1 MRRRAG
7 GARPSAAWSK
17 SDRGRQRL
25 SHLPYLWDQGKTHRN
40 RQSNGGH
47 QGGGGVQGWA
57 MGRRSQRP
65 RRRRNEVRGP
75 GECSITADEA
85 LSRPRNSLSVDL
97 KCSHLRRETV
107 TLRHDGGA
115 GRRAA
120 GRTACQRR
128 RDAAGK
134 KTKHWPITFFQEFV
148 YFVYSTCL
156 RCGDAITSDQRRAS
170 TGRKTEIKRREK
182 GIRNRRREGGR
193 REGAGRLWE
202 GASEGLA
209 WSEVT

>member
-25 SHLPYLWDQGKTHRN
+25 SHLPYLWDRGKTHRN

-65 RRRRNEVRGP
+65 HRRRNEVRGP

-148 YFVYSTCL
+148 YFVYSTCV
-156 RCGDAITSDQRRAS
+156 CGVEMLSQATKGACLQ
-170 TGRKTEIKRREK
+170 EEK
-182 GIRNRRREGGR
+182 
-193 REGAGRLWE
+193 LK
-202 GASEGLA
+202 
-209 WSEVT
+209 